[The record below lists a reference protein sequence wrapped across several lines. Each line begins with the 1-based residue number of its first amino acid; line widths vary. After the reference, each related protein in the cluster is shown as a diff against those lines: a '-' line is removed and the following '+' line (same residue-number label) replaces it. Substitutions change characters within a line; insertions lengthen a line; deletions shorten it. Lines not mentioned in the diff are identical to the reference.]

1 MIFLLFL
8 VLLLVGALIGGGLLG
23 ALLPILKDSPVLMR
37 ANYRGE
43 SVPLAGGIPIA
54 ATLLI
59 GFCLL
64 QILWS
69 VTDRSYFG
77 ANAVQT
83 VYMAVF
89 VVLVVTLFGL
99 LDDAVGTAAAKGL
112 RGHLRALKSG
122 QLTTGLIKL
131 AAGAVAGLIAA
142 SQAEDSVLWI
152 VVGAVCIAAWA
163 NVGNLFDLGP
173 GRCIKVCWPI
183 SATLTLVFLD
193 SLVPLALVLGAVL
206 GVLGSD
212 LKEKV
217 MLGDT
222 GANPLGALVGVCFLA
237 TGNHAVVVGG
247 CLVGIALNLAAEKV
261 SFSRIIVS
269 NSLLL
274 RLDSLGATEA
284 RRVYLRTPRQ

>member
-1 MIFLLFL
+1 
-8 VLLLVGALIGGGLLG
+8 
-23 ALLPILKDSPVLMR
+23 
-37 ANYRGE
+37 
-43 SVPLAGGIPIA
+43 
-54 ATLLI
+54 
-59 GFCLL
+59 
-64 QILWS
+64 
-69 VTDRSYFG
+69 
-77 ANAVQT
+77 
-83 VYMAVF
+83 
-89 VVLVVTLFGL
+89 
-99 LDDAVGTAAAKGL
+99 
-112 RGHLRALKSG
+112 
-122 QLTTGLIKL
+122 
-131 AAGAVAGLIAA
+131 VAGLIAE
-142 SQAEDSVLWI
+142 SQAEESVLWI

-193 SLVPLALVLGAVL
+193 SLVPLALALGSVL

-284 RRVYLRTPRQ
+284 RRVYLRIPRQ

>member
-1 MIFLLFL
+1 MIVVCFAGLL
-8 VLLLVGALIGGGLLG
+8 VVGALIGGGLLR
-23 ALLPILKDSPVLMR
+23 ALLPVLKDSPVLMR

-43 SVPLAGGIPIA
+43 NVPLAGGIPIA

-59 GFCLL
+59 GFSVL
-64 QILWS
+64 QVLWS
-69 VTDRSYFG
+69 ITDHTFFE
-77 ANAVQT
+77 ADAIQT
-83 VYMAVF
+83 IYMAVY

-112 RGHLRALKSG
+112 RGHLRALREAR
-122 QLTTGLIKL
+122 LTTGLLKL
-131 AAGAVAGLIAA
+131 AAGVVAGVIAS
-142 SQAEDSVLWI
+142 SQAEESVLWI
-152 VVGAVCIAAWA
+152 AIGTIGIAAWA

-183 SATLTLVFLD
+183 CVTLTLVFLD
-193 SLVPLALVLGAVL
+193 SLVPLALLLGSVL

-222 GANPLGALVGVCFLA
+222 GANPLGALVGVCLLA
-237 TGNHAVVVGG
+237 TGNHIVVVVG
-247 CLVGIALNLAAEKV
+247 CVVGVALNLAAEKV

-269 NSLLL
+269 NSVLL
-274 RLDSLGATEA
+274 RFDIIGATEA
-284 RRVYLRTPRQ
+284 RRAFLRSSQR